1 MEDNNIGKNIKKYR
15 LLKGWTQK
23 KLANESG
30 LSKNAIYNYEN
41 EKRIPNINN
50 LSKISEALGVNYKTI
65 IKSDYDDLKNERL
78 SYSGMLFNELI
89 LPKLDESISIET
101 NEARKNYLLGFK
113 YCELREYE
121 KSVEYYEKA
130 IKIDEE
136 YIDAHLR
143 LGELFCLTKEYEK
156 AIQYYEKAIEIDE
169 DCIDAYVG
177 RDNAVNLL
185 KYHQLINT
193 DIMITSNFSEL
204 NLFLHDKINLLND
217 DCQNLISNLV
227 DKLIQ
232 DKNNLK

>member
-50 LSKISEALGVNYKTI
+50 LSKISEALEVDYKTI
-65 IKSDYDDLKNERL
+65 IKSDYDDLKNKRL
-78 SYSGMLFNELI
+78 SYSEILFKELV
-89 LPKLDESISIET
+89 LPKLEESISIET
-101 NEARKNYLLGFK
+101 NEAKKNCLLGFK
-113 YCELREYE
+113 YGELREYE
-121 KSVEYYEKA
+121 KSAKYYEKA
-130 IKIDEE
+130 IEIDEE
-136 YIDAHLR
+136 YIEAYLR
-143 LGELFCLTKEYEK
+143 LGELFCITKEYEK

-169 DCIDAYVG
+169 DCVDAYVS
-177 RDNAVNLL
+177 RDNTINLL
-185 KYHQLINT
+185 KYHQLINK
-193 DIMITSNFSEL
+193 DIMITSKFSEL
-204 NLFLHDKINLLND
+204 NLSLHDKINLLND
-217 DCQNLISNLV
+217 DCLDLISNLV